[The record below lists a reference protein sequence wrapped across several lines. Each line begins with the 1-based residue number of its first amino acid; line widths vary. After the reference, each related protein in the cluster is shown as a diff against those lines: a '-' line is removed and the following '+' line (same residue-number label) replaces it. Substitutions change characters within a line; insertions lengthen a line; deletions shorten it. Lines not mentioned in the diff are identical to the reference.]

1 MKYIQSVYWILW
13 KKIFKSF
20 PLKNINVNVYSFL
33 GKHDGI
39 IFISNTNK
47 SFKIKSELLVICSI
61 LYLYFI
67 LNVYSF
73 IKLKFQIPKSIILFV
88 DYLYILYSPNIP
100 VLALFRL
107 RNSAPLLASRSGVWV
122 IEVNWRLMSE
132 TLTVSYLLPN
142 LHLPILQPISYNI
155 ENATWKNVAV
165 PE

>member
-1 MKYIQSVYWILW
+1 MKYIQSAYWILW

-33 GKHDGI
+33 GKHDRI

-73 IKLKFQIPKSIILFV
+73 IKLKFQIPKSVDNNPLCGLPVQFVLTKYPCVGIVPPEKFCSFAGQSVRSLSNWGQLKAHVWNSHSLLF
-88 DYLYILYSPNIP
+88 
-100 VLALFRL
+100 
-107 RNSAPLLASRSGVWV
+107 ASKS
-122 IEVNWRLMSE
+122 SFA
-132 TLTVSYLLPN
+132 
-142 LHLPILQPISYNI
+142 
-155 ENATWKNVAV
+155 NATAH
-165 PE
+165 